1 MTGIRLADFDDLP
14 AILAI
19 SNWAAINTAANFAIE
34 QETLESWQ
42 AEWRETHQMYPWF
55 VAFNGVSHIATTDPT
70 HPPASSLQGR
80 GSVVGFVRASPWKGR
95 CAYAYSA
102 EVTVFVHPD
111 HHGQGIGKALYGRL
125 IPTLKAQGY
134 QSLLAGI
141 TRPNEAS
148 VRLHESFG
156 FHRVALFERVGWK
169 FDQWHDVG
177 YWELLLQE
185 GIARPS
191 PIIEVREAASRLELT
206 AG

>member
-1 MTGIRLADFDDLP
+1 MLMRIRLAKFDDLP

-34 QETLESWQ
+34 PETLESWQ
-42 AEWRETHQMYPWF
+42 AEWREVHELYPYL
-55 VAFNGVSHIATTDPT
+55 VAVDHHNTI
-70 HPPASSLQGR
+70 
-80 GSVVGFVRASPWKGR
+80 VGFAKAAPWKGR
-95 CAYAYSA
+95 CAYTYSA

-111 HHGQGIGKALYGRL
+111 HHGHGIGKALYGRL

-134 QSLLAGI
+134 HTLLAGI
-141 TRPNEAS
+141 TQPNEAS

-185 GIARPS
+185 ETARPS
-191 PIIEVREAASRLELT
+191 PIVAVREAASRLEMT

>member
-1 MTGIRLADFDDLP
+1 MQLRFATFDDLP

-19 SNWAAINTAANFAIE
+19 SNWAAINTAANFALE
-34 QETLESWQ
+34 PETLESWQ
-42 AEWRETHQMYPWF
+42 EEWRETNQMYPWF
-55 VAFNGVSHIATTDPT
+55 VAFNVDSDAATTDPT
-70 HPPASSLQGR
+70 HPPAPSLQGR
-80 GSVVGFVRASPWKGR
+80 RSVVGFAKASPWKGR
-95 CAYAYSA
+95 CAYAYST

-111 HHGQGIGKALYGRL
+111 HHSQGVGKALYGRL
-125 IPTLKAQGY
+125 IPILKAQGY

-141 TRPNEAS
+141 TQPNEAS

-177 YWELLLQE
+177 YWELLLQ
-185 GIARPS
+185 GATASPS
-191 PIIEVREAASRLELT
+191 PIVAVREAASRLEMT

>member
-1 MTGIRLADFDDLP
+1 MTEIRLADFEDLS

-19 SNWAAINTAANFAIE
+19 SKWAAIHTAANFALE
-34 QETLESWQ
+34 PESLESWQ
-42 AEWRETHQMYPWF
+42 AEWRETQELYPYL
-55 VAFNGVSHIATTDPT
+55 VAVDHHNTI
-70 HPPASSLQGR
+70 
-80 GSVVGFVRASPWKGR
+80 VGFAKAAPWKGR
-95 CAYAYSA
+95 CDYTYST
-102 EVTVFVHPD
+102 EVTVYVHPD

-141 TRPNEAS
+141 TQPNEAS

-169 FDQWHDVG
+169 FGQWHDVG

-185 GIARPS
+185 ETARPS
-191 PIIEVREAASRLELT
+191 PIVAVREAASRLELP

>member
-1 MTGIRLADFDDLP
+1 MTEIRLADLDDLP

-34 QETLESWQ
+34 PETLESWQ
-42 AEWRETHQMYPWF
+42 AEWRETYELYPCF
-55 VAFNGVSHIATTDPT
+55 VAVDDYNTI
-70 HPPASSLQGR
+70 
-80 GSVVGFVRASPWKGR
+80 VGFAKAAPWKGR
-95 CAYAYSA
+95 CAYTYSA
-102 EVTVFVHPD
+102 EVTVYVHPD

-134 QSLLAGI
+134 HTLLAGI
-141 TRPNEAS
+141 TQPNEAS

-185 GIARPS
+185 ETARPS
-191 PIIEVREAASRLELT
+191 PTIEVREAASRSELT

>member
-1 MTGIRLADFDDLP
+1 MLMRIRPAKFDDLP

-34 QETLESWQ
+34 QETLESWRQ
-42 AEWRETHQMYPWF
+42 EWRETHELYPYL
-55 VAFNGVSHIATTDPT
+55 VAVDHRDTI
-70 HPPASSLQGR
+70 
-80 GSVVGFVRASPWKGR
+80 VGFAKASPWKGR

-102 EVTVFVHPD
+102 EVTVFVHRD
-111 HHGQGIGKALYGRL
+111 HHGHGIGKALYGSL

-134 QSLLAGI
+134 HTLLAGI
-141 TRPNEAS
+141 TQPNEAS

-185 GIARPS
+185 ETARPS
-191 PIIEVREAASRLELT
+191 PIVEVREAASGMELQT
-206 AG
+206 G

>member
-1 MTGIRLADFDDLP
+1 MQVRLAEFDDLL

-19 SNWAAINTAANFAIE
+19 SNWAAINTAANFALE
-34 QETLESWQ
+34 PETLESWQ
-42 AEWRETHQMYPWF
+42 TEWRETNQMYPWF
-55 VAFNGVSHIATTDPT
+55 VAFNGESQIATTDPT
-70 HPPASSLQGR
+70 HPQASSLEGR
-80 GSVVGFVRASPWKGR
+80 GSVVGFAKASPWKGR

-111 HHGQGIGKALYGRL
+111 YHGHGIGKALYGRL

-141 TRPNEAS
+141 TQPNEAS

-156 FHRVALFERVGWK
+156 FQRVALFERVGWK

-177 YWELLLQE
+177 YWELLLQ
-185 GIARPS
+185 GAATSPS
-191 PIIEVREAASRLELT
+191 PIIAVREAASRLELT

>member
-1 MTGIRLADFDDLP
+1 MTEIRLADFDDLS

-19 SNWAAINTAANFAIE
+19 SNWAATNTAANFAIE
-34 QETLESWQ
+34 PETLESWQ
-42 AEWRETHQMYPWF
+42 AEWCETHALYPYL
-55 VAFNGVSHIATTDPT
+55 VAVDHHNTI
-70 HPPASSLQGR
+70 
-80 GSVVGFVRASPWKGR
+80 VGFAKASPWKGR
-95 CAYAYSA
+95 CAYAFSA

-141 TRPNEAS
+141 TQPNEAS

-185 GIARPS
+185 ETARPS
-191 PIIEVREAASRLELT
+191 PIIAVREAASGMELG

>member
-1 MTGIRLADFDDLP
+1 MIRLATFDDLP

-34 QETLESWQ
+34 AETLEAWQ
-42 AEWRETHQMYPWF
+42 EEWRETHELYPNF
-55 VAFNGVSHIATTDPT
+55 VALDDTNIV
-70 HPPASSLQGR
+70 L
-80 GSVVGFVRASPWKGR
+80 GFAKAAPWKGR
-95 CAYAYSA
+95 CAYTYSA
-102 EVTVFVHPD
+102 EVTVYVDPD
-111 HHGQGIGKALYGRL
+111 HHGQGIGKSLYGRL

-141 TRPNEAS
+141 TQPNEAS

-156 FHRVALFERVGWK
+156 FKRAALFERVGWK
-169 FDQWHDVG
+169 FDHWHDVG

-185 GIARPS
+185 DTVRPN
-191 PIIEVREAASRLELT
+191 PIIAVREAASGMELP